1 MRLRILLVDDEP
13 LARLALQA
21 AVERLGH
28 EWTAADDGEAGWRR
42 FVEDQPD
49 VLITDLL
56 MPRLDGLELCRRVRG
71 RAATHDGYTYVIL
84 TTVLGDRGDVARGME
99 AGADDYLVKP
109 VDPFD
114 LEMRLV
120 AARRVT
126 DLHREL
132 ARFRA
137 ELSRLAHT
145 DPLTGLGNRLS
156 LEEDLRALDARGRRY
171 GRGYCLAMCDI
182 DRFKAYNDGRGHHG
196 GDEALRAVAA
206 TMKREL
212 RAGDGVYRYGGEEF
226 LVVLPEQTADTA
238 RIAAERLRLAVER
251 LAIPHATGPA
261 GVVTISVGIS
271 AYHPGDAATVE
282 ELLEQADAALYRAKA
297 AGRNRVALYDGAA
310 EAAAG

>member
-1 MRLRILLVDDEP
+1 VRILLVDDEP

-28 EWTAADDGEAGWRR
+28 QWTAAEDGEAGWRR
-42 FVEDQPD
+42 FVEDEPD

-56 MPRLDGLELCRRVRG
+56 MPRLDGLELCRRVRTH
-71 RAATHDGYTYVIL
+71 AATHQGYTYVIL
-84 TTVLGDRGDVARGME
+84 TTVLGDREDVARGME

-109 VDPFD
+109 VEPFD
-114 LEMRLV
+114 LQMRLV

-137 ELSRLAHT
+137 ELSTLAHT
-145 DPLTGLGNRLS
+145 DPLTRLGNRLA
-156 LEEDLRALDARGRRY
+156 LEEDLKALDARGRRY

-182 DRFKAYNDGRGHHG
+182 DRFKAYNDSLGHHA
-196 GDEALRAVAA
+196 GDDALRAVADNI
-206 TMKREL
+206 KREL

-226 LVVLPEQTADTA
+226 LIVLPEQTLETA
-238 RIAAERLRLAVER
+238 RIAAERVRSAVER
-251 LAIPHATGPA
+251 LAMPHTAVPE
-261 GVVTISVGIS
+261 GVVTLSVGIS
-271 AYHPGDAATVE
+271 AYRPGGGGTVG

-297 AGRNRVALYDGAA
+297 AGRNRVALYDEA
-310 EAAAG
+310 EATAG

>member
-1 MRLRILLVDDEP
+1 MDDEP
-13 LARLALQA
+13 LARLALQT

-109 VDPFD
+109 VEPFA
-114 LEMRLV
+114 LQTRLI

-126 DLHREL
+126 ELHGEL
-132 ARFRA
+132 ARYRA

-145 DPLTGLGNRLS
+145 DPLTRLGNRLA
-156 LEEDLRALDARGRRY
+156 LEEDLKALDARGRRY

-182 DRFKAYNDGRGHHG
+182 DRFKPYNDSLGHHA
-196 GDEALRAVAA
+196 GDEALRAVADRIR
-206 TMKREL
+206 REL

-226 LVVLPEQTADTA
+226 LLVLPEQTPETA
-238 RIAAERLRLAVER
+238 RVAMERVRSAVEQ
-251 LAIPHATGPA
+251 LAIPHAGGPA
-261 GVVTISVGIS
+261 GVVTVSTGLA
-271 AYHPGDAATVE
+271 AYHPGDAVTVE
-282 ELLEQADAALYRAKA
+282 ELLERADAALYRAKS
-297 AGRNRVALYDGAA
+297 AGRNRVAVYEDGA

>member
-1 MRLRILLVDDEP
+1 VRVLLVDDEP

-28 EWTAADDGEAGWRR
+28 QWTAAEDGEAGWRR
-42 FVEDQPD
+42 FVEDEPD

-56 MPRLDGLELCRRVRG
+56 MPGLHGLELCRRVRAH
-71 RAATHDGYTYVIL
+71 AATHSGYTYVIL
-84 TTVLGDRGDVARGME
+84 TSVLGDREDVLRGME

-109 VDPFD
+109 VEPFA
-114 LEMRLV
+114 LQMRLI

-126 DLHREL
+126 DLHGEL

-145 DPLTGLGNRLS
+145 DPLTRLGNRLS

-182 DRFKAYNDGRGHHG
+182 DRFKAYNDSLGHHA
-196 GDEALRAVAA
+196 GDEALRAVADMI
-206 TMKREL
+206 THQL

-226 LVVLPEQTADTA
+226 LIVLPEQTPETA
-238 RIAAERLRLAVER
+238 RIAVERVRSAVEQ
-251 LAIPHATGPA
+251 LAIPHVAGPA
-261 GVVTISVGIS
+261 GVVTLSAGIA
-271 AYHPGDAATVE
+271 AYHPGDATTVE
-282 ELLEQADAALYRAKA
+282 ELLEQADAALYRAKS
-297 AGRNRVALYDGAA
+297 AGRNRVAQYEDDT